1 MSETITYGIP
11 DEATER
17 VRELLRAVREGR
29 AEAVPEL
36 VGTLTDAERRTC
48 LPVLKSWRKTTRN
61 NWGDGH
67 TALRAALLL
76 AGAGCCT
83 GAAAATQW
91 LVGGDLW
98 WANRDSSLVLKTLGD
113 RDPEWLGQVAHRLAE
128 RRTVAER
135 EYPLIVQLVRA
146 AGCEP
151 PTTDGFVLGW
161 ERSIPVHGMTV
172 RDRLRNDPFL
182 ALMVP
187 RLFEVPEAGSDFQ
200 YEQPDDPGWPDALAG
215 LAEEGRLSREM
226 LIDGCLSR
234 LSRGGRLGT
243 VRGFLAL
250 LTALDL
256 TEDERAAHTLTW
268 VRTLPDAHAL
278 MAARAQEVL
287 AGLDEAGR
295 LESEHLVEASLAA
308 LFRPEKKIVRAQ
320 LAMLDKAMKRD
331 RSRTDE
337 LLPAAAE
344 AFGHEEYSL
353 QERALA
359 LTVRHRKHAGG
370 AVLAE
375 LAASAQ
381 QLAPDLRKRA
391 AEAFGDAMVGEGADA
406 PAAGESDAAASE
418 AADATTAE
426 GDTLPPV
433 PSVERLDPAP
443 LTSAEL
449 AEEVGALLRGD
460 GTPAQRERVLN
471 GLVVH
476 AHADLPG
483 LRAALEPVV
492 AQQPQPLAWAG
503 SRVLESLDFVV
514 MSVMGTASEKDL
526 SFIRFRALEH
536 QCPHSAI
543 RSVSLIRAAEIGAR
557 LSHDPLPFLL
567 ATPTWSTGTIDP
579 SDLVARLA
587 AYEHSGTEPGQAD
600 LDQALLRLDREVP
613 PEARAGA
620 AKLTSPAG
628 RRLAAW
634 LTSGGLPDPA
644 VSRATEPLRWRSP
657 RPGVLVST
665 EAVPGHEE
673 LPEPFGSL
681 LGAHDPIG
689 SPCKCGSGGECSPH
703 ALALLPQHREIIAGR
718 MLVSFAVL
726 AEFDT
731 IGEGA
736 PVLPALAESDGP
748 AGPATHLLLAYG
760 LGARRFEEQL
770 FAVDAML
777 VLAARGQLDADQ
789 LGRDIAELTALRRLK
804 PQRFVAALRE
814 AARTGAYATVWAVLS
829 GALPLLL
836 TGEAPHGLP
845 AVLTLAAECAERSGA
860 RGAIP
865 GIDEL
870 AARSG
875 SSQLIKQAR
884 RIKGAI
890 AR

>member
-1 MSETITYGIP
+1 MSVISTHGIP
-11 DEATER
+11 DGATEGMC
-17 VRELLRAVREGR
+17 ELLHAVREGC
-29 AEAVPEL
+29 AEAVPGL
-36 VGTLTDAERRTC
+36 VGTLTDAERRKC
-48 LPVLKSWRKTTRN
+48 LPVLKTYRKAMRN
-61 NWGDGH
+61 NWRDGH
-67 TALRAALLL
+67 MAVRAALLL

-83 GAAAATQW
+83 GAAAAAQW
-91 LVGGDLW
+91 LASADLRWGGSDP
-98 WANRDSSLVLKTLGD
+98 SLVLDAMAD
-113 RDPEWLGQVAHRLAE
+113 RDREWLGQVAHRLAE
-128 RRTVAER
+128 RRTAAEE
-135 EYPLIVQLVRA
+135 EYPLIARLVRA

-161 ERSIPVHGMTV
+161 EDSIPS
-172 RDRLRNDPFL
+172 RDRTVKDTLRDDPFL
-182 ALMVP
+182 TVMVP
-187 RLFEVPEAGSDFQ
+187 RLFEVPEAGPDIQRQHST
-200 YEQPDDPGWPDALAG
+200 PDDPGWPDALAG

-234 LSRGGRLGT
+234 LLRGGRLGIMK
-243 VRGFLAL
+243 GFLAL

-256 TEDERAAHTLTW
+256 TEDERATRTLTW
-268 VRTLPDAHAL
+268 VRMLPDAHAL
-278 MAARAQEVL
+278 VAARAQEVL

-295 LESEHLVEASLAA
+295 METEHLAEASRAA

-344 AFGHEEYSL
+344 AFGHEEHSL

-359 LTVRHRKHAGG
+359 LVVRHRKHTG
-370 AVLAE
+370 AAALAE

-391 AEAFGDAMVGEGADA
+391 AEAFGGTLVGDAADA
-406 PAAGESDAAASE
+406 PA
-418 AADATTAE
+418 AE

-433 PSVERLDPAP
+433 PSAERLEPAP

-449 AEEVGALLRGD
+449 AEEVGALLRGG
-460 GTPAQRERVLN
+460 GTPAQWERALN

-476 AHADLPG
+476 AHTDLAG

-492 AQQPQPLAWAG
+492 AQKPAVWDPMYRTETLNGWDG
-503 SRVLESLDFVV
+503 LFCVV
-514 MSVMGTASEKDL
+514 VSVMGMASEKDL
-526 SFIRFRALEH
+526 SFIRNRALDH

-543 RSVSLIRAAEIGAR
+543 RSVPRIRAAEIGAR
-557 LSHDPLPFLL
+557 MSDAPLPFLL
-567 ATPTWSTGTIDP
+567 ATPTWSTGTIEA
-579 SDLVARLA
+579 SELVTRLA
-587 AYEHSGTEPGQAD
+587 AYERTGTEPGQAD

-613 PEARAGA
+613 PEARAAA

-628 RRLAAW
+628 RRLAAR

-644 VSRATEPLRWRSP
+644 LSRATERLRWRTP

-665 EAVPGHEE
+665 EAVPGYEDY
-673 LPEPFGSL
+673 PEPFRSL

-689 SPCKCGSGGECSPH
+689 RSCKCEAGGECSPH

-718 MLVSFAVL
+718 MLVTFANL
-726 AEFDT
+726 AEFDNV
-731 IGEGA
+731 GEGA
-736 PVLPALAESDGP
+736 PVLPALAESGGP

-760 LGARRFEEQL
+760 LGARRVEEQL

-777 VLAARGQLDADQ
+777 VLAARGQLDAAQ
-789 LGRDIAELTALRRLK
+789 LGRDIVELTGLRRLK
-804 PQRFVAALRE
+804 LQRIVAALRE
-814 AARTGAYATVWAVLS
+814 AVRTGAYATVWAVLS
-829 GALPLLL
+829 AALPLLL

-845 AVLTLAAECAERSGA
+845 AVLTIAAECAERSGA

-865 GIDEL
+865 EINEL

-875 SSQLIKQAR
+875 SSQLVKQAR
-884 RIKGAI
+884 RIKSVTEIPATG
-890 AR
+890 